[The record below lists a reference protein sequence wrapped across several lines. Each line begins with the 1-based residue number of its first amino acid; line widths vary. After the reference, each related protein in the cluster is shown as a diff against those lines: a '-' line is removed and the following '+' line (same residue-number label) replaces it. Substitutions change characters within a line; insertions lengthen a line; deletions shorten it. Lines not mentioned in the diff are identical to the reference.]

1 MKKQITHVSVVQTG
15 KVVAIFYALFSLI
28 YTIVGIF
35 LVGLGSSEMKIM
47 GMVYVFMPVIMLTV
61 GFLVMMLCCWLY
73 NVVANWV
80 GGVEITVEEK

>member
-1 MKKQITHVSVVQTG
+1 MKKQITHISVVQTS